1 MKPISA
7 LMAMGVILLA
17 QSGCSDKVPAVP
29 ATPEKAGDTGASLF
43 LQPSAKVQSVQTNAF
58 PEPPATDASEPHRI
72 VRYFCRAWKDEDY
85 KAMYGAMD
93 KGYHKGKSF
102 AAFETLFENDKEGS
116 GGLKDENIDKTEAH
130 EGAAVILKVELVYR
144 SKRAKPK
151 KVVAKVIKTPQ
162 GYRLIDCGLLPID
175 FNDL

>member
-1 MKPISA
+1 MKPILVLTVTS
-7 LMAMGVILLA
+7 VISLA
-17 QSGCSDKVPAVP
+17 QSGYSDKVSA
-29 ATPEKAGDTGASLF
+29 APEKSGGLGVSSF
-43 LQPSAKVQSVQTNAF
+43 SQSSEKVQSVQTNAF

-93 KGYHKGKSF
+93 KEYRKGKSF
-102 AAFETLFENDKEGS
+102 AAFEALFESDKEGN
-116 GGLKDENIDKTEAH
+116 GGLKDENIDKTEAQ

-151 KVVAKVIKTPQ
+151 KVVTKTIKTPQ

>member
-1 MKPISA
+1 MKPI
-7 LMAMGVILLA
+7 LVFTAMGVMLLA
-17 QSGCSDKVPAVP
+17 RSGYSEKSPA
-29 ATPEKAGDTGASLF
+29 APEKSGGPGVSSF
-43 LQPSAKVQSVQTNAF
+43 LQSSEKVQSVQTNAF
-58 PEPPATDASEPHRI
+58 PEPPATDASEPRRI

-93 KGYHKGKSF
+93 KGYRRGKSF
-102 AAFETLFENDKEGS
+102 TAFEALFENDKDGN
-116 GGLKDENIDKTEAH
+116 GGLKDENIDKAEAH
-130 EGAAVILKVELVYR
+130 EGAATVMKVELIYR